1 MGLHVFT
8 NCEDKYIAES
18 PEEAKAMWKELNK
31 GEMVED
37 YEDDDWYQCKDDEY
51 LNIVIEDAEEPKPP
65 EATEVEQHPGTWR
78 ATMRQWADF
87 NGKGFLCSINY

>member
-1 MGLHVFT
+1 MSLHVFT

-51 LNIVIEDAEEPKPP
+51 LNIVFEDEEEPKPP
-65 EATEVEQHPGTWR
+65 QAMELREHPGTWR